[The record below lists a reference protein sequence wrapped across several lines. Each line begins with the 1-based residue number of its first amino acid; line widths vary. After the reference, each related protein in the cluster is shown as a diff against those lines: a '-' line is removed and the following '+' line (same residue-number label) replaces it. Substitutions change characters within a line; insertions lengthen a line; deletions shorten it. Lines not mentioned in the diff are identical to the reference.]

1 METSGVTT
9 LLERKSILADVIRIL
24 EETTSDWD
32 LDFSGGIT
40 PDTHLIAD
48 LWFES
53 IDIVELVVALEEH
66 FERRNLPSEKLL
78 MVDGRYV
85 DDLSITQT
93 VDFLFVHLNA

>member
-66 FERRNLPSEKLL
+66 FERRNLPFEKLL